1 MNGAAKQS
9 TVFIVDDDKDM
20 CDSIQWLVGSVD
32 LHAETYSCAGEF
44 LRACDPLREGC
55 LLLDVRLPGMSG
67 MELLEQLNACGI
79 RLPVII
85 LTGHGDVP
93 MAVRALKNGAFDFIQ
108 KPFNGQQLLDQISA
122 AFKLDSER
130 RRQRSE
136 MNILRAHYEA
146 LTAREGEIM
155 EFVVS
160 GDSSKTIGKKL
171 GISPKTVDIHR
182 ANVMKK
188 LNVHTVAELVQIRL
202 ALGEDLIVPTSG
214 GNGQMLN
221 Q

>member
-1 MNGAAKQS
+1 
-9 TVFIVDDDKDM
+9 
-20 CDSIQWLVGSVD
+20 
-32 LHAETYSCAGEF
+32 
-44 LRACDPLREGC
+44 
-55 LLLDVRLPGMSG
+55 
-67 MELLEQLNACGI
+67 
-79 RLPVII
+79 
-85 LTGHGDVP
+85 
-93 MAVRALKNGAFDFIQ
+93 
-108 KPFNGQQLLDQISA
+108 
-122 AFKLDSER
+122 
-130 RRQRSE
+130 